1 MVKVNKKYK
10 DRLFRMVFNR
20 KEELISL
27 YNAISH
33 SEYTDPEELEIY
45 TLEDVIY
52 MKMKNDLAF
61 LIDDVLNLWE
71 HQSTW
76 NPNMP
81 VRGAFYIVEGAEPVW
96 KPSDYASRSSILCI
110 LQWLEGRAGQCRAEV
125 IQCIFHASSGTGT
138 VYGI

>member
-1 MVKVNKKYK
+1 
-10 DRLFRMVFNR
+10 MVFNR

-61 LIDDVLNLWE
+61 LIDDVLNLW
-71 HQSTW
+71 
-76 NPNMP
+76 
-81 VRGAFYIVEGAEPVW
+81 
-96 KPSDYASRSSILCI
+96 
-110 LQWLEGRAGQCRAEV
+110 
-125 IQCIFHASSGTGT
+125 
-138 VYGI
+138 

>member
-81 VRGAFYIVEGAEPVW
+81 VRGAFYIVEE
-96 KPSDYASRSSILCI
+96 YRR
-110 LQWLEGRAGQCRAEV
+110 RAGLCRVEV

>member
-1 MVKVNKKYK
+1 M
-10 DRLFRMVFNR
+10 L
-20 KEELISL
+20 S
-27 YNAISH
+27 AIPS
-33 SEYTDPEELEIY
+33 IRIQKNWRFIR
-45 TLEDVIY
+45 LEDVIY

-81 VRGAFYIVEGAEPVW
+81 VRGAFYIVEEYRKYIEQEGAEPVW

-125 IQCIFHASSGTGT
+125 INRIFHAYPELEPCMEFKAVMVNINRGT
-138 VYGI
+138 